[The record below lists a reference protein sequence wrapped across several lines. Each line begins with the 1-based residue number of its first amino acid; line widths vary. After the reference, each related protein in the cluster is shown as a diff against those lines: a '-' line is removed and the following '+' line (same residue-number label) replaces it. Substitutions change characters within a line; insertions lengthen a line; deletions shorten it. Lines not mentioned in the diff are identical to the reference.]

1 MSAAGGVLPQEAWGE
16 VQLNDGWISYLA
28 RGRPGTSVPLV
39 LLPSLGG
46 SAATW
51 GELGARLAAER
62 ATLAFDPRGFGRS
75 SPPASRLST
84 RGMAHELLAA
94 LDALSLPRFDLLGI
108 SLGSLIASWLAIL
121 APGRVEHL
129 VLASCAARGTDF
141 VPRRPGL
148 AWRLLRDALLEPHP
162 RPALA
167 RDVAARSESKAAQ
180 RAEAG
185 AARIVW
191 SRRRLLH
198 FLSAVARH
206 DVRAELRRLRAPT
219 LLLHGE
225 LDAILGPESQA
236 RLSAAIPH
244 ARLIEL
250 AGAGHNLVEE
260 AAQPTARSILEF
272 LRTPGA

>member
-1 MSAAGGVLPQEAWGE
+1 MSSANSVPEQDGWGE
-16 VQLNDGWISYLA
+16 VQVSDGWISYLA
-28 RGRPGTSVPLV
+28 RGRPGQGLPLV

-46 SAATW
+46 GAAGW

-62 ATLAFDPRGFGRS
+62 FTLALDPRGFGRS

-84 RGMAHELLAA
+84 RGMAQEMLAA
-94 LDALSLPRFDLLGI
+94 LDALNVPRCDLFGI

-121 APGRVEHL
+121 APRRVGHL
-129 VLASCAARGTDF
+129 VLASCAARGTDY
-141 VPRRPGL
+141 VPRRPAL
-148 AWRLLRDALLEPHP
+148 AWRLLRDALTKPNP

-167 RDVAARSESKAAQ
+167 RDVATRSESKAAQ

-185 AARIVW
+185 AARGAW

-198 FLSAVARH
+198 FLNAVARH
-206 DVRAELRRLRAPT
+206 DVRAELARLRAPT

-225 LDAILGPESQA
+225 LDAILGREAQA
-236 RLSAAIPH
+236 TLLAGIPH
-244 ARLIEL
+244 ARLFEL

-260 AAQPTARSILEF
+260 AAEPSARSILEF
-272 LRTPGA
+272 LRTQGA